1 MSSPSPHGFNLSYL
15 LNFPLLAPILTVFP
29 SSQSEILM
37 NSAKLFTISQLTG
50 HQRAERLPHLR
61 SDNPRFLISCGP
73 REIEEVGYVIY
84 KMAFPAVAEAG
95 G

>member
-1 MSSPSPHGFNLSYL
+1 MASIWAIFYFN
-15 LNFPLLAPILTVFP
+15 FQMLAPIPTAFP

-37 NSAKLFTISQLTG
+37 NSVKLFTVSQLTG
-50 HQRAERLPHLR
+50 HQTAERQPYLWSDTPHF
-61 SDNPRFLISCGP
+61 PISCGS

-84 KMAFPAVAEAG
+84 NMAFPAVAEAG